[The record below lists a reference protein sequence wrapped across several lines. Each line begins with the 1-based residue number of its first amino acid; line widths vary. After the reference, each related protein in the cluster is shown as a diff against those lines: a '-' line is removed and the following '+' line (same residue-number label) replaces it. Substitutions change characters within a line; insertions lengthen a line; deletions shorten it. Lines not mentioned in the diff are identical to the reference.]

1 MRSKSSTMNHL
12 ISSFSD
18 LSSGNL
24 FQTALTIT
32 ILPLLI
38 SYANQLVQ
46 RLPTFI
52 STIAKKLIDLSSPEC
67 VEITCR
73 EHTLHLEIR
82 NDMFGLIQQY
92 VDKIASKHKNDIIWE
107 TNGLIIEALFPTYN
121 LSFALNNNQ
130 SISFLSNSK
139 DWSIVSKSAV
149 NESNKSI
156 WMKALDFI
164 YRFSLRAIRE
174 LESLISIGWMQKNKI
189 VLEQRLKKTDTVYK
203 IEIRRNLDSND
214 NQTASLRSK
223 SSFNIRIYNTNDDAI
238 IYDFVNHIIHLYTKG
253 KNKSCRITTI
263 DKSPEL
269 NEIYTY
275 NLYSLDSL
283 LLDEQLKQKLRRDF
297 TDFWSNEDH
306 FSNICQP
313 FRRGYLLMGP
323 PGCGKSS
330 IIKCLQRECPITVD
344 LMIVKLSSSIQE
356 NEMILQRLRKSTRNS
371 AIWVFEDIDCVGD
384 FLNKR
389 EEDKEDNST
398 DKKIVNQKREGL
410 SDFLNTIDGIG
421 TPEGIM
427 IIFTSNHPKNLD
439 DALTRPGR
447 MDRIWNIGPITDRN
461 LIQQYFERFIEG
473 VQLPDEFFDLVK
485 RLNVTPSFIVKI
497 FGIYRNLYLENENDV
512 NSIDFMKI
520 ANDFLIERNLL
531 ISK

>member
-1 MRSKSSTMNHL
+1 
-12 ISSFSD
+12 
-18 LSSGNL
+18 
-24 FQTALTIT
+24 
-32 ILPLLI
+32 
-38 SYANQLVQ
+38 
-46 RLPTFI
+46 
-52 STIAKKLIDLSSPEC
+52 
-67 VEITCR
+67 
-73 EHTLHLEIR
+73 
-82 NDMFGLIQQY
+82 
-92 VDKIASKHKNDIIWE
+92 
-107 TNGLIIEALFPTYN
+107 
-121 LSFALNNNQ
+121 
-130 SISFLSNSK
+130 
-139 DWSIVSKSAV
+139 
-149 NESNKSI
+149 
-156 WMKALDFI
+156 
-164 YRFSLRAIRE
+164 
-174 LESLISIGWMQKNKI
+174 
-189 VLEQRLKKTDTVYK
+189 
-203 IEIRRNLDSND
+203 
-214 NQTASLRSK
+214 
-223 SSFNIRIYNTNDDAI
+223 
-238 IYDFVNHIIHLYTKG
+238 
-253 KNKSCRITTI
+253 
-263 DKSPEL
+263 
-269 NEIYTY
+269 
-275 NLYSLDSL
+275 
-283 LLDEQLKQKLRRDF
+283 
-297 TDFWSNEDH
+297 
-306 FSNICQP
+306 
-313 FRRGYLLMGP
+313 
-323 PGCGKSS
+323 
-330 IIKCLQRECPITVD
+330 
-344 LMIVKLSSSIQE
+344 MIVKLSSSIQE